1 MNQENAMSIF
11 TIPALRTLG
20 LLALSLGIALP
31 SLAAS
36 ELVADK
42 SDIRFVSVK
51 NASVAEVHYFKS
63 LSGGIDGGVVNVT
76 IPLVDVETL
85 IPIRNER
92 MQKMLFET
100 ELYPRA
106 TLTGQVDM
114 EKVMALKSGEY
125 TQMDVSFMLD
135 LHGSSKQLAS
145 AVTVARLGDEIHVTT
160 LQPLV
165 LSAADFKLTE
175 GVERLREVAGLSN
188 ISTAVP
194 VTAHL
199 VFRR

>member
-1 MNQENAMSIF
+1 MTNLKTSG
-11 TIPALRTLG
+11 LKTLVS
-20 LLALSLGIALP
+20 LALSLGIALP
-31 SLAAS
+31 TLAAS
-36 ELVADK
+36 ELVAEK

-63 LSGGIDGGVVNVT
+63 LSGGIDEGVVNVT

-85 IPIRNER
+85 IKIRNER
-92 MQKMLFET
+92 MRKLLFET
-100 ELYPRA
+100 DLYPRA

-125 TQMDVSFMLD
+125 AQMDVSFTLD
-135 LHGSSKQLAS
+135 LHGSSKQLSS
-145 AVTVARLGDEIHVTT
+145 AVEVARLGDEIHVTT

-165 LSAADFKLTE
+165 LNVGDFKLTE

-194 VTAHL
+194 VTARL
-199 VFRR
+199 VFSR

>member
-1 MNQENAMSIF
+1 MTIF
-11 TIPALRTLG
+11 KSPILRTLG
-20 LLALSLGIALP
+20 CLALGLVIALP
-31 SLAAS
+31 SQAAS

-51 NASVAEVHYFKS
+51 NASVGEVHYFKS
-63 LSGGIDGGVVNVT
+63 LSGGIDEGEVTVT

-92 MQKMLFET
+92 MRKMLFET
-100 ELYPRA
+100 DLYPRA
-106 TLTGQVDM
+106 TLTGRVDM
-114 EKVMALKSGEY
+114 DKVMALKSGEY
-125 TQMDVSFMLD
+125 AQMDVNFTLD
-135 LHGSSKQLAS
+135 LHGSSKELSS
-145 AVTVARLGDEIHVTT
+145 AVEVARLGDEIHVST

-165 LSAADFKLTE
+165 LNVADFKLTE

-194 VTAHL
+194 VTARL
-199 VFRR
+199 VFSR